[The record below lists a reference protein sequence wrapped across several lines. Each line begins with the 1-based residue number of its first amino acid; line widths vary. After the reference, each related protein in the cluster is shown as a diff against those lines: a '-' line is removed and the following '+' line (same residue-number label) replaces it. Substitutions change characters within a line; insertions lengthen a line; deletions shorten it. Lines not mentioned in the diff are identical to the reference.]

1 MNQAVLEAKKN
12 IVSEIVELSKTNDA
26 LVVVE
31 YKGLTVE
38 KMQELRRALRVE
50 EATLTVYK
58 NSLVERAAEEIGQTA
73 LKDLLS
79 GPNAIIF
86 SKDPIKGLKVIAKYA
101 KRFGDSFTI
110 KGGVIEG
117 AYVDAATIK
126 SLSKVPGREGLISMF
141 LSVLQAPVR
150 QFAATV
156 KAIADAK

>member
-1 MNQAVLEAKKN
+1 MNQEVLQAKKN
-12 IVSEIVELSKTNDA
+12 IVSEIVELSKNNGA

-38 KMQELRRALRVE
+38 KMQELRRALRAE
-50 EATLTVYK
+50 DASLSVYK
-58 NSLVERAAEEIGQTA
+58 NSLVERAATELGQDA

-79 GPNAIIF
+79 GPNAFVF
-86 SKDPIKGLKVIAKYA
+86 SKDPIQGPKIVAKYA
-101 KRFGDSFTI
+101 KRFGDSLSI

-117 AYVDAATIK
+117 TFVNADTVKALAKI
-126 SLSKVPGREGLISMF
+126 PGREGLISMF